1 MSIHEYLSKD
11 KAWHFIHQEQSGIKY
26 VYASNIQEDEVLAI
40 IKYTMPV
47 EVQKTMQSPIYHSND
62 TFYIVV
68 GYDEGQKDYYLILS
82 LAQSEDLNMSHTEV
96 LRICG
101 QNSIE
106 DLVTK
111 YIEAKQNKKFIVK
124 ATNAITGGAVQLPLY
139 IY

>member
-1 MSIHEYLSKD
+1 MSIHEILSKD
-11 KAWHFIHQEQSGIKY
+11 SAWHFIHQIQYGINY
-26 VYASNIQEDEVLAI
+26 VYASNIQEDEILSI

-47 EVQKTMQSPIYHSND
+47 EIQKTMTCPVYHNRD

-82 LAQSEDLNMSHTEV
+82 LAQSQDLNMSHTEV

-101 QNSIE
+101 QKSIE
-106 DLVTK
+106 DLITK
-111 YIEAKQNKKFIVK
+111 YIEVKQNKKFTVK
-124 ATNAITGGAVQLPLY
+124 TTNAITGGAVQLPLY